1 MLSFDHVSILKFLY
15 NHKHKQGTPLHW
27 AAGKGRTEAIKFLA
41 EKGCDLDMISSQ
53 GLSAVL
59 MAAVRN
65 DFDMLCD
72 VLLYY
77 VMLNYITSYSINN
90 FRSVFFWAI

>member
-1 MLSFDHVSILKFLY
+1 MLSLDHVLFLKFFF
-15 NHKHKQGTPLHW
+15 NHKQGTPLHW
-27 AAGKGRTEAIKFLA
+27 AAGKGRSEAIKFLA

-65 DFDMLCD
+65 NKR
-72 VLLYY
+72 Y
-77 VMLNYITSYSINN
+77 VM
-90 FRSVFFWAI
+90 

>member
-1 MLSFDHVSILKFLY
+1 MISYNYTVKNAVLSFDHVSILKFFF
-15 NHKHKQGTPLHW
+15 NHKQGTPLHW

-65 DFDMLCD
+65 NQC
-72 VLLYY
+72 Y
-77 VMLNYITSYSINN
+77 VMLCYVMLCCIM
-90 FRSVFFWAI
+90 V